1 MLERRPHLVNWEVVC
16 QDKNSG
22 GLGIKKLSILNKALL
37 CKWSWRFMQETNALW
52 NILIRVSMGRIKAVG
67 VPKW

>member
-22 GLGIKKLSILNKALL
+22 GLGIKKLSILNKAFFVNGVGAL
-37 CKWSWRFMQETNALW
+37 CRKQMPF
-52 NILIRVSMGRIKAVG
+52 RIF
-67 VPKW
+67 